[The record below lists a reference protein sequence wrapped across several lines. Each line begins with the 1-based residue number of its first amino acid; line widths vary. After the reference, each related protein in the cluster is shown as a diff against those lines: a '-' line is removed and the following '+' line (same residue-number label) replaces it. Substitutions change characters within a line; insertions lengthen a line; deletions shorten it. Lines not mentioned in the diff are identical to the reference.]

1 MLWKINKKE
10 NLELIPKDLPVL
22 IFAGDKDPVG
32 DFGKGIKRLY
42 ECYKELGIHDLKY
55 KLYKNGRHEMLNES
69 NKDEVILDI
78 LNWTNRIV
86 KVNEKVTN

>member
-1 MLWKINKKE
+1 MK
-10 NLELIPKDLPVL
+10 
-22 IFAGDKDPVG
+22 
-32 DFGKGIKRLY
+32 
-42 ECYKELGIHDLKY
+42 CYKELGIHDLKY